1 MSGRLRRIALA
12 VGLLAFPG
20 CSPLTEGEAHEI
32 ADDAVPFD
40 LLDPDAP
47 ALIPETKGVTVSV
60 CLVGNDLL
68 VATDRVLEGP
78 VKPVDLLRSLGTE
91 VSDDEARFGLRTALT
106 DPDTIGDVTVRAGT
120 AHVDLERVPS
130 AGGGTS
136 TIAVGQIVCTLTN
149 QPGIGLVSF
158 TVGGRPV
165 QVPRAD
171 GSLSDGP
178 VSRDD
183 FDSLL
188 APGQPAAEA
197 TLTPAEPTPVSP
209 PAAGG

>member
-12 VGLLAFPG
+12 VGVLALAG

-32 ADDAVPFD
+32 ADDAVPFG

-47 ALIPETKGVTVSV
+47 ALIPETEGVTVSV
-60 CLVGNDLL
+60 CLVGDDLL
-68 VATDRVLEGP
+68 VATSRILEGP
-78 VKPVDLLRSLGTE
+78 VKPIDLLRSLSRE

-106 DPDTIGDVTVRAGT
+106 DPDTIGGVTVRAGT

-136 TIAVGQIVCTLTN
+136 AVAVGQIVCTLTN
-149 QPGIGLVSF
+149 QPGIGLVTF

-165 QVPRAD
+165 QVPRPD

-183 FDSLL
+183 FEPLM
-188 APGQPAAEA
+188 APGGPPAEA
-197 TLTPAEPTPVSP
+197 TLTPAEPTPESP